1 MTSRGERLD
10 LLWSSLASKPGCA
23 SDTPGNVVRCCRLW
37 GRIWCR
43 LSCCRSQIGPK
54 FVFFKT
60 PVATSHWCRLPR
72 CGGIRSSYLGKV
84 GGGTCKHQAESFFS
98 WRRSPC
104 TYSATR
110 AATTNDSDSRN
121 LSLPLQ
127 QKDGMEE
134 IASSAS
140 APLVLNP
147 PCTSES
153 PGRLYKSQ
161 CLGHTPKLINFDS
174 LQVGPGQASFVFKM
188 PGWFLCAMKVENHC
202 SRSILLKHEC
212 EYESHGDC
220 SFFFNELGI
229 VLG

>member
-84 GGGTCKHQAESFFS
+84 GGGTCKHQAKRFFFVETFPLYLQCNQGS
-98 WRRSPC
+98 HHKWFWLQEPQFA
-104 TYSATR
+104 SATEV
-110 AATTNDSDSRN
+110 RN
-121 LSLPLQ
+121 GRNSLF
-127 QKDGMEE
+127 
-134 IASSAS
+134 
-140 APLVLNP
+140 
-147 PCTSES
+147 C
-153 PGRLYKSQ
+153 
-161 CLGHTPKLINFDS
+161 
-174 LQVGPGQASFVFKM
+174 
-188 PGWFLCAMKVENHC
+188 LCATGSQSSLHL
-202 SRSILLKHEC
+202 RIAWTAL
-212 EYESHGDC
+212 
-220 SFFFNELGI
+220 
-229 VLG
+229 